1 MNRRKF
7 FAGIAAV
14 VTAAC
19 VPGERV
25 VDLSHV
31 KIAFPSLFDRKGP
44 GYIAARYGRGLREHS
59 WWRPNVGVTAW
70 PQDFG
75 KLEARTLAS
84 LQATWKECLAYKS
97 GDTLIVDEQA
107 YEVFKT
113 SQE

>member
-31 KIAFPSLFDRKGP
+31 KMSFPSILDGSVTGRWSGKGP
-44 GYIAARYGRGLREHS
+44 GHMLRYGSGLRTFKLYAHQIE
-59 WWRPNVGVTAW
+59 AM
-70 PQDFG
+70 QDFSE
-75 KLEARTLAS
+75 LEARTLIYRS
-84 LQATWKECLAYKS
+84 KRS
-97 GDTLIVDEQA
+97 
-107 YEVFKT
+107 
-113 SQE
+113 

>member
-19 VPGERV
+19 VPRERV
-25 VDLSHV
+25 VDLSRV
-31 KIAFPSLFDRKGP
+31 KIAYPSLFDR
-44 GYIAARYGRGLREHS
+44 YGSGLREHS
-59 WWRPNVGVTAW
+59 IHAWWRPNVGVATW

-75 KLEARTLAS
+75 KLEVRTLAS
-84 LQATWKECLAYKS
+84 LQAAWKECLAHKS
-97 GDTLIVDEQA
+97 GDTLIIDEQA

>member
-1 MNRRKF
+1 
-7 FAGIAAV
+7 
-14 VTAAC
+14 
-19 VPGERV
+19 
-25 VDLSHV
+25 
-31 KIAFPSLFDRKGP
+31 
-44 GYIAARYGRGLREHS
+44 
-59 WWRPNVGVTAW
+59 VGVTAW

-113 SQE
+113 SRE

>member
-7 FAGIAAV
+7 FGALAAA

-19 VPGERV
+19 VPAHAMTGV
-25 VDLSHV
+25 SHH
-31 KIAFPSLFDRKGP
+31 AHGKGP

-84 LQATWKECLAYKS
+84 LQAAWKECLAYKS
-97 GDTLIVDEQA
+97 GDTLIIDEQA